1 MALATVLI
9 SGREWLLPAAGFVLV
24 AGILLWWSYRR
35 TPVNGPVG
43 GICVGLKLLGVL
55 ALAACLIEPLWTGQ
69 RARPG
74 ANFFAILADNSQSM
88 QIKDRGEK
96 LTRGEKVREAIGAGK
111 GRWQMQMENDFQVRR
126 YIFDS
131 ALQASTDWSDLSF
144 SGRGSGLAA
153 ALRQISDRFKS
164 QPLAGVLVLTDG
176 TDTDGLDAFG
186 ADRLPPIYPVVV
198 ARDDVIQDIAIQNVT
213 VTQSAF
219 EDAPVSIQVDVTAG
233 GYSGQT
239 LVAQIREK
247 GKVVAEQS
255 LRAPRDN
262 QLLAF
267 RFQVRPA
274 QTGVVFYE
282 ARVAAQSALHEL
294 DSGKTITE
302 ATLVNNSRIVQ
313 VDRGRG
319 PYRVLYVAGRP
330 NWEFKFLNRA
340 VAEDDQ
346 VQLVGLIRIARRE
359 PKFEF
364 RGRSGEASNPLFRG
378 FDRKNEETERYDQPV
393 LVRLNTRDE
402 TELRGGFPKTPEE
415 MFAYD
420 AIVLDDIEA
429 EFFSA
434 DQMALLQKFVSERG
448 GGLLMLGGQESFQ
461 AGKYHRTPVGD
472 MLPVYLDVQTDA
484 STGAPRP
491 AELKFSLTR
500 EGWLQAWARIR
511 STESDERVRLD
522 EMPHFQVVNRVRG
535 IKPGASVIAS
545 LSDGRGNDVPAVVV
559 QRFGNG
565 RTAALTIGDLWRWG
579 LAQENFQ
586 RDLGKGWR
594 QMVRWLVADAP
605 RRVEFAAQKAAN
617 ENGQM
622 FDLRVRVRDEK
633 FQPLDN
639 ANVIV
644 SVSEVAKAGAPIRLT
659 AEASSQGPGVYQAG
673 FVSRHPGAYHASA
686 SVTNAIGGWV
696 GSAEAGWVSDLAE
709 EEFRSLK
716 PNRAAL
722 ESLARKTGGEL
733 ITLEKI
739 EKLVE
744 ALPRKKAP
752 ITESWTAPLWHKPAV
767 FLFALACFISEW
779 GLRRWKGLA

>member
-1 MALATVLI
+1 MVLATVLI
-9 SGREWLLPAAGFVLV
+9 SGREWLVPAAGFVVV
-24 AGILLWWSYRR
+24 AGALLWWSYRR
-35 TPVNGPVG
+35 AAVAGPVG
-43 GICVGLKLLGVL
+43 AICFGLKLLGVL
-55 ALAACLIEPLWTGQ
+55 ALAACLVEPLWTGQ

-74 ANFFAILADNSQSM
+74 ANFFAILADNTQSM
-88 QIKDRGEK
+88 QIRDRGEK
-96 LTRGEKVREAIGAGK
+96 LTRGEKVREAIGTAKAG
-111 GRWQMQMENDFQVRR
+111 WQMQMENDFQVRR

-131 ALQASTDWSDLSF
+131 ALQASTDWNDLNF

-164 QPLAGVLVLTDG
+164 QPLAGVLVFTDG
-176 TDTDGLDAFG
+176 TDTEGLEAFG
-186 ADRLPPIYPVVV
+186 SDRLPPIYPVVV
-198 ARDDVIQDIAIQNVT
+198 ARDDIIQDIAIQNVT

-219 EDAPVSIQVDVTAG
+219 EDAPVSIQVDVSAG
-233 GYSGQT
+233 GYSGQM
-239 LVAQIREK
+239 LVAQILEK
-247 GKVVAEQS
+247 GKVVVEQS
-255 LRAPRDN
+255 LRAPREN
-262 QLLAF
+262 QLLPF
-267 RFQVRPA
+267 RFQVKPA
-274 QTGVVFYE
+274 QSGVVFYE
-282 ARVAAQSALHEL
+282 ARVAAQSALHEFE
-294 DSGKTITE
+294 SGKTTTE
-302 ATLVNNSRIVQ
+302 ATLINNSRIVQ
-313 VDRGRG
+313 VDRGQG

-378 FDRKNEETERYDQPV
+378 FDHKNEDTERYDQPV

-415 MFAYD
+415 LFTYEAV
-420 AIVLDDIEA
+420 VLDDIEA
-429 EFFSA
+429 EFLSA

-461 AGKYHRTPVGD
+461 NGKYHRTPVGD
-472 MLPVYLDVQTDA
+472 MLPVYLDAQSEFTPTRE
-484 STGAPRP
+484 S
-491 AELKFSLTR
+491 KFSLTR

-511 STESDERVRLD
+511 STESDERVRLE
-522 EMPHFQVVNRVRG
+522 EMPAFHVFNRARG
-535 IKPGASVIAS
+535 VKPGASVIAS
-545 LSDGRGNDVPAVVV
+545 LSDGRGNDLPAIVV

-586 RDLGKGWR
+586 KDLGKGWR
-594 QMVRWLVADAP
+594 QMIRWLVADTP
-605 RRVEFAAQKAAN
+605 KRVEFAAHKGAG
-617 ENGQM
+617 ENGQT

-633 FQPLDN
+633 FQPLEN

-644 SVSEVAKAGAPIRLT
+644 SVSEVAKAGPPIRLT
-659 AEASSQGPGVYQAG
+659 AEASLQDPGVYQAS
-673 FVSRHPGAYHASA
+673 FVSRHPGAYRASA
-686 SVTNAIGGWV
+686 TVTNGNGGWV
-696 GSAEAGWVSDLAE
+696 GAVEAGWVSDLAE

-733 ITLEKI
+733 ITLDKI
-739 EKLVE
+739 EKLVD

-752 ITESWTAPLWHKPAV
+752 ITESWTAPLWHKPPV

>member
-1 MALATVLI
+1 
-9 SGREWLLPAAGFVLV
+9 
-24 AGILLWWSYRR
+24 
-35 TPVNGPVG
+35 
-43 GICVGLKLLGVL
+43 
-55 ALAACLIEPLWTGQ
+55 
-69 RARPG
+69 
-74 ANFFAILADNSQSM
+74 
-88 QIKDRGEK
+88 
-96 LTRGEKVREAIGAGK
+96 
-111 GRWQMQMENDFQVRR
+111 WQMQMENDFQVRR

-131 ALQASTDWSDLSF
+131 GMQPSTDWNDLNF
-144 SGRGSGLAA
+144 SGRGSELAG

-176 TDTDGLDAFG
+176 TDTDGLEALG
-186 ADRLPPIYPVVV
+186 SDRLPAIYPVVV
-198 ARDDVIQDIAIQNVT
+198 ARDETIQDIAIQNVT

-219 EDAPVSIQVDVTAG
+219 EDAPVSIQVDASAG
-233 GYSGQT
+233 GYSGQNLT
-239 LVAQIREK
+239 AQIMEK
-247 GKVVAEQS
+247 GKLVAEQT

-262 QLLAF
+262 QLLPF
-267 RFQVRPA
+267 RFQIKPGLS
-274 QTGVVFYE
+274 GVLFYE
-282 ARVAAQSALHEL
+282 VRVAAQSALHEFE
-294 DSGKTITE
+294 SNKTTSE
-302 ATLVNNSRIVQ
+302 ATLVNNSRLVQ

-319 PYRVLYVAGRP
+319 PYRVLYLSGRP

-402 TELRGGFPKTPEE
+402 SELRGGFPKTPEE
-415 MFAYD
+415 LFAFD
-420 AIVLDDIEA
+420 ALVLDDIEA
-429 EFFSA
+429 EFFTA
-434 DQMALLQKFVSERG
+434 DQMALMQKFVSERG

-461 AGKYHRTPVGD
+461 TGKYHRTPVGD
-472 MLPVYLDVQTDA
+472 MLPVYLEAQADSLTAMARSND
-484 STGAPRP
+484 P
-491 AELKFSLTR
+491 KFTLTR

-511 STESDERVRLD
+511 STESDERTRLE
-522 EMPHFQVVNRVRG
+522 EMPAFHVLNRVRG
-535 IKPGASVIAS
+535 IKPGASVIAA
-545 LSDGRGNDVPAVVV
+545 LSDGRGNDIPAIVV

-565 RTAALTIGDLWRWG
+565 RTAALTIGDFWRWG
-579 LAQENFQ
+579 LAQENLQ

-594 QMVRWLVADAP
+594 QMVRWLVADTP
-605 RRVEFAAQKAAN
+605 RRVEFATHKATG
-617 ENGQM
+617 ENGQTI
-622 FDLRVRVRDEK
+622 DLRVRVRDEK

-644 SVSEVAKAGAPIRLT
+644 SVSEVAKPGPPIRLT
-659 AEASSQGPGVYQAG
+659 AEASLQEPGVYQAS
-673 FVSRHPGAYHASA
+673 FVSRQPGAYHANA
-686 SVTNAIGGWV
+686 FVTNAVGGWV
-696 GSAEAGWVSDLAE
+696 GSDEAGWVSDLAE

-739 EKLVE
+739 EKLIE

-767 FLFALACFISEW
+767 FLFALVCFISEW
-779 GLRRWKGLA
+779 GVRRWKGLP